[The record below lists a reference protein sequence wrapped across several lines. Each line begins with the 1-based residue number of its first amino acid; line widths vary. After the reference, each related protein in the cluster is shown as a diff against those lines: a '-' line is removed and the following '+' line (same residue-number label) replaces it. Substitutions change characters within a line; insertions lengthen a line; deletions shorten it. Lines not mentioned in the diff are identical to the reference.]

1 MFRLISHILQL
12 CLWNDKILPMSH
24 YDFCLTWCWEFD
36 VDFVRLVEASCIE
49 SGLTFLSVTSGN
61 LSQVLSDIE
70 SGALTFSAHL
80 DRTEHELPYE
90 PVFEWAKTHAR
101 YRINPLEIAD
111 LAEDKATMHLELV
124 GAGLMTPYTIIL
136 PSCNEQPFL
145 PVMDLSLLGDGFV
158 IKPSF
163 GGGGQGVVLDARS
176 FEQVLTRRAEYP
188 KLKYL
193 IQKNIAPQKLD
204 GKDAWFRVIYCDG
217 HAYPC
222 WWDTHTHIY
231 SMVNSREEI
240 LYGLSTLKVIIGQIA
255 DLCKLGFFSTEIAFS
270 SEDQWV
276 VIDYV
281 NDQIDMRLQSQAVDG
296 VPDEVVKRVTI
307 NLANMIKRELSSE

>member
-1 MFRLISHILQL
+1 
-12 CLWNDKILPMSH
+12 
-24 YDFCLTWCWEFD
+24 
-36 VDFVRLVEASCIE
+36 
-49 SGLTFLSVTSGN
+49 
-61 LSQVLSDIE
+61 
-70 SGALTFSAHL
+70 
-80 DRTEHELPYE
+80 
-90 PVFEWAKTHAR
+90 
-101 YRINPLEIAD
+101 
-111 LAEDKATMHLELV
+111 
-124 GAGLMTPYTIIL
+124 
-136 PSCNEQPFL
+136 
-145 PVMDLSLLGDGFV
+145 LGEGFV

-176 FEQVLTRRAEYP
+176 FDQVLTRRAEYP
-188 KLKYL
+188 DLKYL
-193 IQKNIAPQKLD
+193 IQKNITPQKLD

-217 HAYPC
+217 NAYPC

-307 NLANMIKRELSSE
+307 DLANMIKRELSSE